1 MLVGMVRRRR
11 WRWRRVVV
19 TIVAAGGGVDDGGSI
34 VSYDKFSNE
43 VTEIALVS
51 SGLAAVLA
59 NGSCANSWNILA
71 IVWNEIRY
79 EQEHQQ

>member
-34 VSYDKFSNE
+34 VSYDKFSDE

-51 SGLAAVLA
+51 TVVLA
-59 NGSCANSWNILA
+59 NGSCADSWNILA

-79 EQEHQQ
+79 EQEPQQ